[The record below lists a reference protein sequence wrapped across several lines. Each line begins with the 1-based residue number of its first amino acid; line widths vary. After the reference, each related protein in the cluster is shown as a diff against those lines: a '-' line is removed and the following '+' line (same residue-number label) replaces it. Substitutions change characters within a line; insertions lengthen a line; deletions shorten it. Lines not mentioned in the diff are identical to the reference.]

1 MRNNPPYGGQLARPG
16 QHPWV
21 HGHTVD
27 RDQLAL
33 VGRKATAIQ
42 RLASRHH
49 LLVYFSG
56 FNQETRQELGSHA
69 CCTFH
74 GWRGRSPEAL
84 QWRVWRL
91 PSCVWILSGTDSFF
105 LHVGCTGCATP
116 MGTSALI
123 FPPIAGIG
131 PTSIY
136 FQSIIV
142 VVILMLIM
150 VMVTITEANT
160 RTWRPHR
167 SNSRILAAHMHQAD
181 QGRQGMMALPAWRN
195 AKTFKKSPPKIR
207 LGDGMF
213 NWSRL
218 SHPASLQGLRTWPQP
233 SFSQAPW
240 V

>member
-1 MRNNPPYGGQLARPG
+1 MVFDTCFLLCFLMFLKKVMVQILGGTQTLSRVVDALGGDTDASLFLQHELIKLVPKLARPG

-150 VMVTITEANT
+150 VMVTIT
-160 RTWRPHR
+160 RHFLRHLGSDWRFMWI
-167 SNSRILAAHMHQAD
+167 SLQLARIL
-181 QGRQGMMALPAWRN
+181 RQWA
-195 AKTFKKSPPKIR
+195 F
-207 LGDGMF
+207 
-213 NWSRL
+213 
-218 SHPASLQGLRTWPQP
+218 
-233 SFSQAPW
+233 
-240 V
+240 